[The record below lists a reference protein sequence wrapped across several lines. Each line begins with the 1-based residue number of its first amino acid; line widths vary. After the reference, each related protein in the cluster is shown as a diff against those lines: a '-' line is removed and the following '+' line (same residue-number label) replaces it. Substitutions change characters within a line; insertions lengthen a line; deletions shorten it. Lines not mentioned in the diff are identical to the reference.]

1 MKQAVEGERWYFVDE
16 TGDPVFYDARGN
28 FIVGTEGCSP
38 ILSLGFVE
46 TQNPTAIR
54 AALSELHAQIAND
67 PYLRDIPS
75 IAKSNRCFHARDDAP
90 EVRYLVYQR
99 IAQLDFKAQFIV
111 ARKIESVFRNSFHAK
126 ESEFYDFLISK
137 LFTNVLHRQ
146 TRNTIYFAQRG
157 TRLRQAKLEG
167 AIQAGIAEFES
178 RWKTKVSTQYRVF
191 PQVATG
197 EPCLQVIDY
206 MNWAV
211 YRAFTKREMR
221 YYKFIADKVSLLVDF
236 YDTAKYPKNWYS
248 RANPFDIEKASPL

>member
-1 MKQAVEGERWYFVDE
+1 MKKAVDGECWYFVDE

-28 FIVGTEGCSP
+28 FIVGREGCSP
-38 ILSLGFVE
+38 VLGLGFIE
-46 TQNPTAIR
+46 THNPSAIR
-54 AALSELHAQIAND
+54 ESLADLHEQIAGD
-67 PYLRDIPS
+67 IYLRDIPS
-75 IAKSNRCFHARDDAP
+75 IAKTNQCFHAKDDAP

-111 ARKIESVFRNSFHAK
+111 ARKAETAFRNSFHAK

-137 LFTNVLHRQ
+137 LFMNVLHRQ

-157 TRLRQAKLEG
+157 TRLRQAKLES
-167 AIQAGIAEFES
+167 AIQAGIAEFET
-178 RWKTKVSTQYRVF
+178 RWKTKVDTQIRIF

-211 YRAFTKREMR
+211 YRAFTRREMR
-221 YYKFIADKVSLLVDF
+221 YYRFVQDKVSLLVDF

-248 RANPFDIEKASPL
+248 RTNPFDVEKASPL